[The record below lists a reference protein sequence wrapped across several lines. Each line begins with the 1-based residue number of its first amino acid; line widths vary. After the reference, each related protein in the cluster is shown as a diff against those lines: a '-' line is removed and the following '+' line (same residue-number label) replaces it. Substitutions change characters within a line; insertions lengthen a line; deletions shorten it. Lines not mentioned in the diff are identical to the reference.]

1 MRAYGALTIAARLP
15 QPRHGSGSAPTPDSP
30 VRAAP
35 APAEVPDCPPRLPIK
50 VRRCDNPL
58 SPGPL
63 HLWRDTIM
71 GTTGASVFK
80 RCGCRDKESG
90 RQLGGPCPRLP
101 RRGHGSWY
109 LAAELPAGSDG
120 RRRRVRLG
128 GYPTRP
134 DAEAMLA
141 RLRVPGGS
149 GRSAAVSCTTGRW
162 LARWLAARQSLGPSA
177 RRSYQQHLNDYLIT
191 ACSPSPRATCA
202 LAAGRGQR

>member
-1 MRAYGALTIAARLP
+1 
-15 QPRHGSGSAPTPDSP
+15 
-30 VRAAP
+30 
-35 APAEVPDCPPRLPIK
+35 
-50 VRRCDNPL
+50 
-58 SPGPL
+58 
-63 HLWRDTIM
+63 M

-109 LAAELPAGSDG
+109 LAAELQAGSDG

-149 GRSAAVSCTTGRW
+149 GRSAAASCTTGRW
-162 LARWLAARQSLGPSA
+162 LADGWPPASRWGLPPAAAISS
-177 RRSYQQHLNDYLIT
+177 T
-191 ACSPSPRATCA
+191 
-202 LAAGRGQR
+202 